1 MKAIFDKNASLF
13 ENYKSQFEE
22 HLSNVKMKLVDD
34 LAAIVPKMT
43 VINDMTET
51 EKFRDYM
58 HQLNTF
64 IAQLKCFADYIV
76 WINKE
81 EKLFKLTA
89 SNYEVLEELRNY
101 VEPFGDLMQ
110 YCIRWLR
117 YYNVWMYGPFE
128 FLVPTFVEETI
139 ENYTKEFMKMQK
151 AYRNRIK
158 QDMIGAPVCKFKG
171 QSEDPNPDK
180 HPVPLRLCARMIQ
193 SIRDFKTGA
202 YIVNIMCNPA
212 LRTRHWEEMSEVAE
226 FDLTPD
232 AGTTLAKIM
241 DFGLNEKLESFEII
255 SVGANKELALQT
267 ALAAMIK
274 EWEPIVFPISLYK
287 ETGIPILSG
296 LDDIQALL
304 DDHIIKTLTMRGSA
318 FVRPCEEE
326 VRNWYEKLTR
336 VNKTIEEWGKVQSNW
351 LYLLPIFSSKDIVA
365 QMPEEGRLFVAVDQ
379 TFRRNMTVR

>member
-1 MKAIFDKNASLF
+1 MTVLFVFQIGGLLIELTDMSADHVALQIDTIRWYSNMKAIFDKNASLF
-13 ENYKSQFEE
+13 ENYKSIFEE
-22 HLSNVKMKLVDD
+22 HLTDVKAKLVDD

-51 EKFRDYM
+51 DKFRDYM
-58 HQLNTF
+58 HQLRTF
-64 IAQLKCFADYIV
+64 IGQLKCFSDYIV
-76 WINKE
+76 WVNKE

-89 SNYEVLEELRNY
+89 SKYDVLDELRNY

-117 YYNVWMYGPFE
+117 YFNVWMYGPFE

-139 ENYTKEFMKMQK
+139 ENYTKEFIKMQK

-171 QSEDPNPDK
+171 QAEDPNTDK

-202 YIVNIMCNPA
+202 YIINIMCNPA
-212 LRTRHWEEMSEVAE
+212 LRTRHWDEMSEVAG

-241 DFGLNEKLESFEII
+241 KFGLDESLDSFEII
-255 SVGANKELALQT
+255 SVGANKELQLQN

-274 EWEPIVFPISLYK
+274 EWETINVSNIGLQRDRYLY
-287 ETGIPILSG
+287 
-296 LDDIQALL
+296 
-304 DDHIIKTLTMRGSA
+304 
-318 FVRPCEEE
+318 
-326 VRNWYEKLTR
+326 
-336 VNKTIEEWGKVQSNW
+336 
-351 LYLLPIFSSKDIVA
+351 
-365 QMPEEGRLFVAVDQ
+365 
-379 TFRRNMTVR
+379 TVWFG